1 MSVTRV
7 LVANRGEIAV
17 RIIRACQGL
26 GLETV
31 LAMSEADRDSL
42 GVSLADR
49 AFCIGPASAKESYL
63 RPEKLVQAAL
73 GMGCDALHPGYG
85 FLAESPEL
93 ARLCADSGI
102 TFVGPRPE
110 QIRRMG
116 NKIEARAL
124 AEELGVPTLPGSRK
138 VATYEEAKAV
148 VDEIGLPVMMKAAAG
163 GGGRGMKIVS
173 RYEDLAPQLARASA
187 EAGAA
192 FGDST
197 LYLEK
202 YIRNARHV
210 EVQIIA
216 DTHGNLVHLGE
227 RDCSLQRRHQ
237 KMVEEAPAPNLA
249 DALRGG
255 LHEAAV
261 RLAGGFGYQNA
272 GTVEFIVDQDEGRF
286 YFLEMNTRIQVEH
299 PVTEMITGIDL
310 VEEQLRVARG
320 DRLGFKQE
328 DIVFRG
334 HAIECRINAEEPE
347 AGFRPSPG
355 RIRTWVP
362 PQSSYIRVD
371 SHCHPDYQV
380 PIYYDSMLGKLIVYG
395 TNRASAI
402 ERMKRAIDRFS
413 IEGVETTLRFQ
424 HFLLSQPEF
433 ADGTMT
439 TTLIDRLLAAQ
450 PQEGAAA

>member
-1 MSVTRV
+1 
-7 LVANRGEIAV
+7 
-17 RIIRACQGL
+17 
-26 GLETV
+26 
-31 LAMSEADRDSL
+31 
-42 GVSLADR
+42 
-49 AFCIGPASAKESYL
+49 
-63 RPEKLVQAAL
+63 
-73 GMGCDALHPGYG
+73 
-85 FLAESPEL
+85 
-93 ARLCADSGI
+93 
-102 TFVGPRPE
+102 
-110 QIRRMG
+110 
-116 NKIEARAL
+116 
-124 AEELGVPTLPGSRK
+124 
-138 VATYEEAKAV
+138 
-148 VDEIGLPVMMKAAAG
+148 
-163 GGGRGMKIVS
+163 
-173 RYEDLAPQLARASA
+173 
-187 EAGAA
+187 
-192 FGDST
+192 
-197 LYLEK
+197 
-202 YIRNARHV
+202 
-210 EVQIIA
+210 
-216 DTHGNLVHLGE
+216 
-227 RDCSLQRRHQ
+227 
-237 KMVEEAPAPNLA
+237 
-249 DALRGG
+249 
-255 LHEAAV
+255 
-261 RLAGGFGYQNA
+261 
-272 GTVEFIVDQDEGRF
+272 
-286 YFLEMNTRIQVEH
+286 MNTRIQVEH